1 MKKGFIVLADN
12 NMADIKPLR
21 RYLDNAGHEV
31 IEAYS
36 GADCLEKVAQIKASN
51 KEIDCVIIGRVRADG
66 DILKMDEKELIK
78 KFRLFYHHKI
88 PLILIIPAN
97 YCKDS
102 VEAISMGV
110 DDYLTKP
117 IEEKTLLAKVKIF
130 VRLSRAEKKLN
141 DIYKILNNCRMNDT
155 NKVWIIEEL
164 FDIERF
170 FKSKDS

>member
-12 NMADIKPLR
+12 NRANIKLLR
-21 RYLDNAGHEV
+21 QYLNKAGFDV
-31 IEAYS
+31 IETYS
-36 GADCLEKVAQIKASN
+36 GADCLEKVAQLKAN
-51 KEIDCVIIGRVRADG
+51 DKEIDCVIIGRVRADE
-66 DILKMDEKELIK
+66 DILKMGEKELIK
-78 KFRLFYHHKI
+78 KFRFFYHHKI

-97 YCKDS
+97 GSKDS
-102 VEAISMGV
+102 IEAIDMGV

-141 DIYKILNNCRMNDT
+141 DIYKILNNHRIRDT